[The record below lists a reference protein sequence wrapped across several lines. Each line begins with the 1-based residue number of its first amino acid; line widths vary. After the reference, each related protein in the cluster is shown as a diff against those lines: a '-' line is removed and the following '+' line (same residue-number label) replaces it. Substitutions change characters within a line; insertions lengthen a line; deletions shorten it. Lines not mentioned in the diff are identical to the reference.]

1 MALNDIL
8 VLLDSDDEAAGRY
21 ALWLAETLDAHL
33 TAVSPIIEPRLPV
46 FVSSEMPGEFLSK
59 VREEAEDAARQVLSR
74 FAEAAKQHKVAV
86 EPQTMKALAGEV
98 GREIRNTARYHD
110 LTVLNQGDPEK
121 DQSTEIIESTLFGSG
136 RPILIVPYI
145 FKEPGRLE
153 TVLVG
158 WDGGPA
164 AARAL
169 SDALP
174 LLGAARSVQLVTV
187 ADASEEWV
195 GRSHLALVRHLSHHR
210 IQAEAKTLFGADDA
224 ASALLSHGADIGAD
238 LLVMGGYGHS
248 RMREMVLGGATRAIL
263 RSMTLPVLMSH

>member
-1 MALNDIL
+1 MALNDLL
-8 VLLDSDDEAAGRY
+8 VLLDSDVEAAGRY
-21 ALWLAETLDAHL
+21 ALWLAETLDANL
-33 TAVSPIIEPRLPV
+33 TAVSPIIEPRIPV

-59 VREEAEDAARQVLSR
+59 VREEAEDAARLVLSR
-74 FAEAAKQHKVAV
+74 FTEDAKGHKVVV
-86 EPQTMKALAGEV
+86 ETHTMRALAG
-98 GREIRNTARYHD
+98 D
-110 LTVLNQGDPEK
+110 LAVLNQGDP
-121 DQSTEIIESTLFGSG
+121 DTDHSTEIIESTLFGSG

-174 LLGAARSVQLVTV
+174 LLGAARYVQVVTV

-195 GRSHLALVRHLSHHR
+195 SRSHLALVRHLSHHR
-210 IQAEAKTLFGADDA
+210 IQAEAKTLFGAGDA
-224 ASALLSHGADIGAD
+224 ASALLSHAADIGAD